1 VRLPLYV
8 AGLAAGTA
16 FDVVFTGGA
25 ALPYLIGAS
34 LVALLVGS
42 AGAYRLVLL
51 LPVAALYTLVAVYGR
66 PPLGPGGWEE
76 LFRQIGQDVQEAAQL
91 TYVNPVPYATHPGL
105 LVVLLPIIVIVI
117 TFATSATLYE
127 ESPLISV
134 AVLGLTIGVLGTVS
148 FETGIGPYFAVFLV
162 SAVALLLLASDRSE
176 RPKPTAVLAGALV
189 VGLVLVIPNSSIA
202 KEIFRPALIDWT
214 RIGAAGTSRLSVEAD
229 VGDYLT
235 RGREEELLRIQSSE
249 PLFWRGGTLDYFDG
263 VRWSSTVEP
272 GEDDGEEVS
281 PKVETS
287 SVVQKVRVLKAETN
301 LLFGGYQIQSVSV
314 PDAEVRSDGSWSSAR
329 PLAEDSSYRVISQI
343 PQPTT
348 AQLQSAGTSYPGV
361 VEAKFLQ
368 LPADRPEVVRETA
381 EKIRADYAPETPY
394 EAARAIE
401 RYLIS
406 DGGFTYNLNVD
417 YGRGDRALEEFLGD
431 GRQGFCTQFAT
442 SMALI
447 SRELGVPSRVVYG
460 ATTGK
465 EDEPDEYVVSGY
477 NMHTW
482 VEVYFPGV
490 GWYPFDPT
498 PGFSVPTTM
507 QANAPRTGLPDD
519 LSYVS
524 PEAPALQS
532 QQPSTPD
539 SAPEDVPPDAETA
552 SPDGPNYAQTLTYAL
567 PPILLLLLLVAIPL
581 TKKTLVARGRPED
594 LYRDLTGRL
603 RDLPGAGARIADSPA
618 LTPTERLLLLAGAAG
633 VEAGPFQNFAR
644 AYSESLYAQDPRP
657 DTARTYRKA
666 LRDYGKLPRWR
677 RTLAAVNPISLLL
690 HGRGRLVACKKRLA
704 KALRGWM
711 KRARGGWA
719 G

>member
-1 VRLPLYV
+1 MRLPLYV
-8 AGLAAGTA
+8 AGLAAGAA
-16 FDVVFTGGA
+16 FEVVFTGGT
-25 ALPYLIGAS
+25 ALPYLIGAA

-42 AGAYRLVLL
+42 AGAYRFVLL

-66 PPLGPGGWEE
+66 PPLGPSGWEA
-76 LFRQIGQDVQEAAQL
+76 LFRQIGQDAQEAAQL
-91 TYVNPVPYATHPGL
+91 TYVNPVPYAAHPGL
-105 LVVLLPIIVIVI
+105 LVVLLPIIVIVVA
-117 TFATSATLYE
+117 FATSATLYE

-134 AVLGLTIGVLGTVS
+134 AVLGLTIGFLSTVS
-148 FETGIGPYFAVFLV
+148 FETGIGPYFTVFRV
-162 SAVALLLLASDRSE
+162 SAIALLLLASDRAE
-176 RPKPTAVLAGALV
+176 RPKPAAVLAGALV
-189 VGLVLVIPNSSIA
+189 VGLVLVLPNSSIA

-235 RGREEELLRIQSSE
+235 RGRDEELLRIQSSE

-281 PKVETS
+281 PEVETS
-287 SVVQKVRVLKAETN
+287 SVVQKVRVLEAETN

-314 PDAEVRSDGSWSSAR
+314 PDAEARSDGSWSSAR

-348 AQLQSAGTSYPGV
+348 TQLQSAGTSYPGV

-368 LPADRPEVVRETA
+368 LPAGRPEVLRETA

-498 PGFSVPTTM
+498 PGFPVPSTM
-507 QANAPRTGLPDD
+507 QANAPRPELPDD

-524 PEAPALQS
+524 PEAPALQN
-532 QQPSTPD
+532 QQSSAPD
-539 SAPEDVPPDAETA
+539 SAPEDAPPDTETA
-552 SPDGPNYAQTLTYAL
+552 SPDGRDYARALTYAL
-567 PPILLLLLLVAIPL
+567 PPILLLLLLAAIPL

-603 RDLPGAGARIADSPA
+603 RDLPGAGAKIADSPA

-666 LRDYGKLPRWR
+666 LREYGRLPRWR
-677 RTLAAVNPISLLL
+677 RTLAAVNPVSLLL
-690 HGRGRLVACKKRLA
+690 RARGRLVAYRKRLA
-704 KALRGWM
+704 KTLRGGVKWL
-711 KRARGGWA
+711 RRRR
-719 G
+719 